1 MTTSPAVLLRAATIG
16 RRSRASLLLSSSSL
30 STNALLQ
37 GLHVGVGGSSSRRR
51 LFSHAL
57 CSRAPEPA
65 HVGVNASVLPVPVP
79 VPLSVH
85 AVHFCNRGNARSF
98 ASAAAA
104 SESSSLDSSSSNKAD
119 DIDNRP
125 ADTREFQAETRQLLD
140 IVTHSLYTDKEVFL
154 RELVSNASDALEKL
168 RHVQQIGGSSPQE
181 PQEADA
187 TGSTST
193 LTVDPDVP
201 LEIRIETD
209 ELNGT
214 LTITDTGIGLTKDEM
229 VENLGTIARSGSK
242 AFLSELSKS
251 AETGGAVDASRGIIG
266 KFGVGFYSAFMV
278 GDRVQ
283 VRSKSAYKKE
293 EDQPP
298 LVWSSDGVGSYDIAR
313 VSSDIRQ
320 DRGASVVIHLKEDH
334 LEYADEKRIEAI
346 LKKYSNFVNFPI
358 YLNGNR
364 VNTMEAVWAL
374 EPGKVD
380 DDTYASFYKFIAHAY
395 DDPLDRLHYR
405 ADAPLEIK
413 ALFYIPSFH
422 SEKYGMGRME
432 PGVSLYSRKVLIESK
447 SKDILPDWMRFVKGA
462 VDSEDLPLSISRE
475 KPQDTALIAKLRK
488 ALTRKFISH
497 LATMAK
503 KNPSKYKE
511 EFYREYAF
519 FLKEG
524 ICQDF
529 EFQEQLSKLLYF
541 ETSKTMAGEL
551 SSLEEYVS
559 RCTPEQKEIYYLCAP
574 SRELALESPYLEAFE
589 KAGREVIF
597 VYSAIDDFVMAN
609 LEKFGGRALISAEK
623 GDIDLGSK
631 DDEEDEEEGE
641 IDGGDGSKK
650 KRAVL
655 SESQATEFCAWMK
668 QTLGERV
675 SQCRVTNRLG
685 SSPAIVTDNES
696 GALRRM
702 MRMVETTESGN
713 PDAMKLPPQQVEI
726 NPKHPL
732 IAGINSMR
740 ESEPALAK
748 VCVEQIFDNCL
759 VAAGLLD
766 DSRTMLP
773 RLNDLLL
780 SLVLNAE
787 KKSGDNDNDEKKA

>member
-1 MTTSPAVLLRAATIG
+1 MVVVTSGRVLRALRPALG
-16 RRSRASLLLSSSSL
+16 RSRASAPSLLRGGTAVRIRRRFCL
-30 STNALLQ
+30 STATATATSTDLRAGNASDSKSNSNISTSA
-37 GLHVGVGGSSSRRR
+37 VTGVIYAKTPPMSTFSPPLFPTSSRY
-51 LFSHAL
+51 FS
-57 CSRAPEPA
+57 
-65 HVGVNASVLPVPVP
+65 
-79 VPLSVH
+79 
-85 AVHFCNRGNARSF
+85 
-98 ASAAAA
+98 SAGAGAGA
-104 SESSSLDSSSSNKAD
+104 GADGTKETKSETKDV
-119 DIDNRP
+119 
-125 ADTREFQAETRQLLD
+125 DTREFQAETRQLLD
-140 IVTHSLYTDKEVFL
+140 IVTNSLYTDKEVFL

-168 RHVQQIGGSSPQE
+168 RHVRQIGAAGSSPTDVAVGANE
-181 PQEADA
+181 
-187 TGSTST
+187 
-193 LTVDPDVP
+193 VP

-214 LTITDTGIGLTKDEM
+214 LTITDTGIGLTKEEM
-229 VENLGTIARSGSK
+229 VDNLGTIARSGSK
-242 AFLSELSKS
+242 AFLNELAES
-251 AETGGAVDASRGIIG
+251 AETGGAFDASRGIIG

-283 VRSKSAYKKE
+283 VRSRSAHKKGE
-293 EDQPP
+293 NQPP
-298 LVWSSDGVGSYDIAR
+298 LVWNSDGIGSYDIDQ
-313 VSSDIRQ
+313 VPPDVRQ
-320 DRGASVVIHLKEDH
+320 DRGTSVVIHLKEDH
-334 LEYADEKRIEAI
+334 LEYADEKKVESV

-380 DDTYASFYKFIAHAY
+380 DDTYASFYKFIAHAF
-395 DDPLDRLHYR
+395 DEPLDRLHYR

-447 SKDILPDWMRFVKGA
+447 SKDILPDWMRFVRGA

-488 ALTRKFISH
+488 ALTRRFISH
-497 LATMAK
+497 LTTMAK
-503 KNPSKYKE
+503 KDPSKYKE

-541 ETSKTMAGEL
+541 ETSKAMAGEL

-609 LEKFGGRALISAEK
+609 MEKFGGRALVSAEK
-623 GDIDLGSK
+623 SDIDFGSK
-631 DDEEDEEEGE
+631 ADDEEEDAGGTGGE
-641 IDGGDGSKK
+641 DSSRKTH
-650 KRAVL
+650 L
-655 SESQATEFCAWMK
+655 SEIEAAEFCAWMR
-668 QTLGERV
+668 QILGERV
-675 SQCRVTNRLG
+675 SQCKVTNRLG
-685 SSPAIVTDNES
+685 TSPAIVTDNES

-726 NPKHPL
+726 NPRHPL
-732 IAGINSMR
+732 IAGINALR

-748 VCVEQIFDNCL
+748 ICADQVFDNCL

-780 SLVLNAE
+780 SLVLNTKE
-787 KKSGDNDNDEKKA
+787 KDTHGDADETKGKID

>member
-1 MTTSPAVLLRAATIG
+1 MAMAM
-16 RRSRASLLLSSSSL
+16 
-30 STNALLQ
+30 
-37 GLHVGVGGSSSRRR
+37 
-51 LFSHAL
+51 
-57 CSRAPEPA
+57 
-65 HVGVNASVLPVPVP
+65 
-79 VPLSVH
+79 
-85 AVHFCNRGNARSF
+85 
-98 ASAAAA
+98 AAAA
-104 SESSSLDSSSSNKAD
+104 AAAVVAAPANTSYIRAPFLVASTTSTSPSCHPLFTSYGQQQRSFLQLPSTRAFSSSDESTEAKAADKSNPLVEPESKE
-119 DIDNRP
+119 
-125 ADTREFQAETRQLLD
+125 TLGFQAETRQLLD

-168 RHVQQIGGSSPQE
+168 RHVQQVGSS
-181 PQEADA
+181 DA
-187 TGSTST
+187 
-193 LTVDPDVP
+193 TVDPGVP

-214 LTITDTGIGLTKDEM
+214 LTITDTGIGLTKEEM
-229 VENLGTIARSGSK
+229 IENLGTIARSGSK
-242 AFLSELSKS
+242 AFMNEMSKS
-251 AETGGAVDASRGIIG
+251 SETGGALDASRGIIG

-278 GDRVQ
+278 GDKVQ

-293 EDQPP
+293 EDKAP
-298 LVWSSDGVGSYDIAR
+298 LVWSSEGVGSYDIGE
-313 VSSDIRQ
+313 VPSDVRQ
-320 DRGASVVIHLKEDH
+320 DRGASVVVHLKEEN
-334 LEYADEKRIEAI
+334 LEYSDEKRVESV

-374 EPGKVD
+374 EPSKVD

-395 DDPLDRLHYR
+395 DDPLDKLHYR

-447 SKDILPDWMRFVKGA
+447 SQDILPDWMRFVKGA

-475 KPQDTALIAKLRK
+475 KPQDSALIAKLRK

-497 LATMAK
+497 LTTMAK
-503 KNPSKYKE
+503 KDPSKYKE

-524 ICQDF
+524 VCQDF

-541 ETSKTMAGEL
+541 ETSKTMSGEL
-551 SSLEEYVS
+551 SSLDEYVS

-589 KAGREVIF
+589 KVGREVIF
-597 VYSAIDDFVMAN
+597 VYTAIDDFVMAN
-609 LEKFGGRALISAEK
+609 LDKFGERPLISAEK
-623 GDIDLGSK
+623 GDIDLGK
-631 DDEEDEEEGE
+631 DDAEDDAEDKGE
-641 IDGGDGSKK
+641 SSKTETK
-650 KRAVL
+650 L
-655 SESQATEFCAWMK
+655 SESEATEFCAWMK
-668 QTLGERV
+668 QTLGDKI
-675 SQCRVTNRLG
+675 SQCKVTNRLG
-685 SSPAIVTDNES
+685 ASPAIVTDNES

-702 MRMVETTESGN
+702 MRMVDTNEGGN

-732 IAGINSMR
+732 IAGINAMKDT
-740 ESEPALAK
+740 EPALAK
-748 VCVEQIFDNCL
+748 VCAEQVFDNCL

-766 DSRTMLP
+766 DGRSMLP
-773 RLNDLLL
+773 RLQDILLC
-780 SLVLNAE
+780 VVKGAE
-787 KKSGDNDNDEKKA
+787 GRSSSRSSASSESVGKEGTEQ